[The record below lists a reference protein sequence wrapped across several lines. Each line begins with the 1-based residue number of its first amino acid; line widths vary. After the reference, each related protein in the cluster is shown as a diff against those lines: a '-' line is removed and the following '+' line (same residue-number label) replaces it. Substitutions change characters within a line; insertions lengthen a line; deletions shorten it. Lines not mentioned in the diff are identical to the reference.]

1 MTALNIKKKVFL
13 LFSVV
18 GNVELA
24 TEKVSVSKKHLT
36 LIHEIW
42 LLLINYSFL
51 WFYHLLFLKYE
62 KIDNR

>member
-51 WFYHLLFLKYE
+51 
-62 KIDNR
+62 

>member
-24 TEKVSVSKKHLT
+24 TEKVSVSKEHLT

-42 LLLINYSFL
+42 LLLINYS
-51 WFYHLLFLKYE
+51 LL
-62 KIDNR
+62 